1 MKTLKIT
8 ILLFLCTFI
17 AQAQET
23 YKHSLSGIKKIKVYT
38 DTSIDLKTGTS
49 NQLILNS
56 DAGSS
61 EYSSH
66 KKQYD
71 TEHAD
76 RKKSRK
82 DKAKGLKPLYSN
94 GNDNTGVGL
103 EVTKDGSTLI
113 IKDLK
118 SFMHRSGFKI
128 QIPKGIDV
136 YLNCGNLGHAKV
148 EGITSEIEIK
158 TNVGHIDLKNIS
170 GPATVRTN
178 TGNIT
183 AIFSTVN
190 QSNPISLSTAT
201 GDVDVSLANT
211 TKANLSLKT
220 TMGTVFTDFKF
231 EVKKSKGLN
240 PVGNPRKISTKLN
253 NGGVQISLKSTTGNV
268 YLRKK

>member
-8 ILLFLCTFI
+8 VLLFLYTFI

-23 YKHSLSGIKKIKVYT
+23 YKHSLSGIKKIKIHT
-38 DTSIDLKTGTS
+38 DTSIDLKLGTT
-49 NQLILNS
+49 NQLVINNDS
-56 DAGSS
+56 GNNEHSA
-61 EYSSH
+61 H
-66 KKQYD
+66 KLYD
-71 TEHAD
+71 NEHAD

-82 DKAKGLKPLYSN
+82 DKAKGLKPMYSN
-94 GNDNTGVGL
+94 GNDNTGFGL
-103 EVTKDGSTLI
+103 EITKDGSTLI

-128 QIPKGIDV
+128 QIPKGIHV
-136 YLNCGNLGHAKV
+136 SLNCGNLGHAKV
-148 EGITSEIEIK
+148 DGITSEIEIK
-158 TNVGHIDLKNIS
+158 TNVGHINLKNIS

-183 AIFSTVN
+183 AIFTTIN
-190 QSNPISLSTAT
+190 QSSPISLSTAT
-201 GDVDVSLANT
+201 GDVDVSLARS

-220 TMGTVFTDFKF
+220 TMGTVFTDFDF
-231 EVKKSKGLN
+231 EIKKSKGLD
-240 PVGNPRKISTKLN
+240 PIGNPRKISTKLN